1 MKLYVCYTSR
11 ERHLPRP
18 GGHPCAN
25 AYKALRIAGHDPQVE
40 RSYSFGGMPAA
51 LQTRNRKLV
60 EEKTGNYW
68 VPALETDDGTW
79 IGGSQ
84 EIVAWAETHPV
95 GD

>member
-1 MKLYVCYTSR
+1 
-11 ERHLPRP
+11 
-18 GGHPCAN
+18 
-25 AYKALRIAGHDPQVE
+25 
-40 RSYSFGGMPAA
+40 MPAA

-79 IGGSQ
+79 IGDSQ
-84 EIVAWAETHPV
+84 EIVAWAETHPA